1 MFVWQNQILATV
13 YRISRTNCS
22 RYNGGHGNT
31 RIAFRFIESI
41 SCLLAFVSSQ
51 ALNLAEEK
59 GSTMEFLRQGYTK
72 GTWWEVNTEEEE
84 SSVWRS

>member
-1 MFVWQNQILATV
+1 MVVVMGLE
-13 YRISRTNCS
+13 TNLTPQ
-22 RYNGGHGNT
+22 HIHT
-31 RIAFRFIESI
+31 AH
-41 SCLLAFVSSQ
+41 LLIDREYQLSAIISSQ

-72 GTWWEVNTEEEE
+72 GTWWEVNTEEEK